1 MTFKTDWGLGDVVEP
16 SDANRW
22 ENNTKEIYQ
31 GLQNAEK
38 DIKMAASAGASN
50 THDIALLAFQLEL
63 KGMTDSEELNNVC
76 VDTITDETSVV
87 INQGKYVEGKVY
99 I

>member
-1 MTFKTDWGLGDVVEP
+1 MTFKKDLGLGDVVEP

-63 KGMTDSEELNNVC
+63 KGMTDSEELTNVC

-87 INQGKYVEGKVY
+87 INKGKYTEGKVY